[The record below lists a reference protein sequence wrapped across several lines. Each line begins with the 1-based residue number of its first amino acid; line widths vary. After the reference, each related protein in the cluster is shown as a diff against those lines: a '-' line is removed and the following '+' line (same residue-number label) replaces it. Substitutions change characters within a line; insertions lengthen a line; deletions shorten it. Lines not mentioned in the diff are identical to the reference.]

1 MHTILDDIIDHG
13 WYMSS
18 KHVSPDFDL
27 IFMVYWLSNV
37 GQVSVNRSVSPLPY
51 SLDSP
56 HIDHGGCMSARH
68 VSPDLDLIFR
78 VY

>member
-1 MHTILDDIIDHG
+1 MTSLIMVGTCHPS
-13 WYMSS
+13 MC
-18 KHVSPDFDL
+18 HVTDL
-27 IFMVYWLSNV
+27 IFMVYWLSNL